1 MVPVMALW
9 MPILVAAVF
18 VFVLSSVIHM
28 VLPYHKS
35 DFSGVPNEDHVR
47 EGLRAAALPPG
58 DYVIPYATS
67 MEQMKQPDFVAKY
80 NEGPVAFMTV
90 LPNQAPA
97 MGKSLILWFLY
108 SVLVGIFAAYVAGRA
123 LGPDAHY
130 LSVFRFVGVTAFLG
144 YGLAHIQA
152 SVWYSRSW
160 STTAKNL
167 FDALLYAFMTA
178 GAFGWLWP
186 A

>member
-67 MEQMKQPDFVAKY
+67 MEQMKQPEFVAKY

-108 SVLVGIFAAYVAGRA
+108 SVLVGVFAAYVAGRA

-152 SVWYSRSW
+152 SVWYSRPW